1 MYGCAGGPSSFDF
14 LSFTRLRQTK
24 SLPELILCQILRHPE
39 QTTYWP
45 RSVGHLPP
53 DYTWDVLKKEKKKK
67 KIFFGN
73 LDAAAARRFKWSLD
87 RSASAPL
94 CRLSSGV
101 PAVMV
106 S

>member
-1 MYGCAGGPSSFDF
+1 MYGCTGGPSSFDF

-53 DYTWDVLKKEKKKK
+53 DYTWNVWGKKKNS
-67 KIFFGN
+67 F
-73 LDAAAARRFKWSLD
+73 LET
-87 RSASAPL
+87 
-94 CRLSSGV
+94 
-101 PAVMV
+101 
-106 S
+106 